1 MTKKMITAI
10 DIMTPEVITIQGV
23 AKITKAVKLMEEKN
37 VNTLIIERRNL
48 HDAYGIITRTDII
61 NKVIAYGLDPSTI
74 RVYEIM
80 TKPCIVI
87 NPDLGLEYIARL
99 FKNTGISAAPV
110 IKDKLLGIISEDD
123 LLRKSN
129 FLHQPQTKIFEEK
142 IAKAIEYAKEL
153 CTQENF
159 DPQDCLKAW
168 QKVEALQAE
177 AAFQQGQKLE
187 KTALEEYIEEYPELM
202 ESLML
207 DNWCSG

>member
-1 MTKKMITAI
+1 MITAI
-10 DIMTPEVITIQGV
+10 EIMTPKVITIQGV
-23 AKITKAVKLMEEKN
+23 AKITKAVKLMEENN
-37 VNTLIIERRNL
+37 VNTLIIERRND

-61 NKVIAYGLDPSTI
+61 NKVIAYGLDPSQI

-87 NPDLGLEYIARL
+87 NPSLGLEYIARL

-110 IKDKLLGIISEDD
+110 IKDHLIGIISEDD
-123 LLRKSN
+123 LLKKSN
-129 FLHQPQTKIFEEK
+129 FLYQPQAKIFQEK
-142 IAKAIEYAKEL
+142 IALAIEEAKAL
-153 CTQENF
+153 SNQENI
-159 DPQDCLKAW
+159 DSQHCLKAW

-177 AAFQQGQKLE
+177 AAFQQGQKLN
-187 KTALEEYIEEYPELM
+187 KTAFEEYIEEYPELR